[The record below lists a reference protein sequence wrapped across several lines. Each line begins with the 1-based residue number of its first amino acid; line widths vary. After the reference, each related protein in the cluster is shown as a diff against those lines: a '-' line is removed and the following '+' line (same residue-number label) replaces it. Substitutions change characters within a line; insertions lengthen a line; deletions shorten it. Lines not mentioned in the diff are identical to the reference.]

1 MNFKAEG
8 ISTLPPVQRAARLED
23 PELRRRFEENLRI
36 WEEKGQQ
43 VTKAV
48 QASER
53 LTERDLAIR
62 INTRA

>member
-1 MNFKAEG
+1 MESKDEG
-8 ISTLPPVQRAARLED
+8 NPTLPPLLKAARLED

-36 WEEKGQQ
+36 WEEKGRP
-43 VTKAV
+43 VIEAA

-62 INTRA
+62 INTLA